1 MTFPSLPNTAQFE
14 LQRWMHDWAELE
26 NRLSLVLLKPQ
37 QHPTLPGDLA
47 QLHEQLTDFLQQDA
61 DATLYWLFQLAA
73 SSTVGYSTSHALV
86 CASLCHLV
94 GPALGL
100 TAAQQTPLTCAALTM
115 NLAMT
120 RLQDD
125 LAAQQTPP
133 TPAQRLTIDQHPT
146 LGAQMLQQ
154 LGVQDTAWL
163 RIVAHHHDAITPHTD
178 LPSRVLMACDRY
190 AALIS
195 PRETRPGRCVTDSAR
210 GVIVRNGHGVDE
222 VGHALLRTVGVCPP
236 GTFVRLHDQQVAI
249 VLRRSSQPAAPW
261 VATVMDAAEH
271 PLMEPELVN
280 TAEDGRGVEA
290 ALLTRSVR
298 VRLNHAKLL
307 QLSHLAAQRA

>member
-1 MTFPSLPNTAQFE
+1 MTFPTLPNTAQFE
-14 LQRWMHDWAELE
+14 LQRWMNDWADLE
-26 NRLSLVLLKPQ
+26 NRLSQVLLKPQ
-37 QHPTLPGDLA
+37 EHPQLPTELA
-47 QLHEQLTDFLQQDA
+47 ELHQQLTAFLDQDA

-100 TAAQQTPLTCAALTM
+100 APAQQTPLTRAALTM

-133 TPAQRLTIDQHPT
+133 TPAQRQTIDQHPS
-146 LGAQMLQQ
+146 LSAQMLRQQ
-154 LGVQDTAWL
+154 GITDATLLQ
-163 RIVAHHHDAITPHTD
+163 IVAHHHDAITPQTD
-178 LPSRVLMACDRY
+178 LPSRILMACDRY

-210 GVIVRNGHGVDE
+210 GVIVRNKQGIDE

-249 VLRRSSQPAAPW
+249 VLRRTAQPAAPW
-261 VATVMDAAEH
+261 VATVLDATQH
-271 PLMEPELVN
+271 PVAEPELVN
-280 TAEDGRGVEA
+280 TSEDGRGVEA

-307 QLSHLAAQRA
+307 QLSHLASQRV